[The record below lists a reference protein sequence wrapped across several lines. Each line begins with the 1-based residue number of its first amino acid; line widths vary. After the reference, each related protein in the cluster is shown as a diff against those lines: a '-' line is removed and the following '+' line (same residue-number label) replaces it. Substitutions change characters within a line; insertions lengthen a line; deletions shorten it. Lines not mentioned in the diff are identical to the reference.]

1 MSFFWTGREE
11 KLTQTQKPV
20 QAHPAQHKEGR
31 SQGNPPYGVN
41 MTSIGSQDGPNM
53 APKWP
58 QRGPRRCP
66 VVRKMALKGG
76 KLAQHGPKM
85 ALDGPKVSQDN
96 HWMRQDG
103 LMVAPRRPQEG
114 PRWPQGGP
122 RRPQD
127 GPKKAQESPKT
138 APRGAKMRSRW
149 TILAQGS

>member
-1 MSFFWTGREE
+1 MSLFWTGREE

-31 SQGNPPYGVN
+31 SQGNSSYGIN

-66 VVRKMALKGG
+66 VVRKMTLKGG
-76 KLAQHGPKM
+76 KLAHHGPKM
-85 ALDGPKVSQDN
+85 ALDGPKVSQEEPRWP
-96 HWMRQDG
+96 HG
-103 LMVAPRRPQEG
+103 SPKEAPRRSKMAT
-114 PRWPQGGP
+114 
-122 RRPQD
+122 RR
-127 GPKKAQESPKT
+127 PKKASRLPQKGQEGPKT
-138 APRGAKMRSRW
+138 APRGATMRSRW